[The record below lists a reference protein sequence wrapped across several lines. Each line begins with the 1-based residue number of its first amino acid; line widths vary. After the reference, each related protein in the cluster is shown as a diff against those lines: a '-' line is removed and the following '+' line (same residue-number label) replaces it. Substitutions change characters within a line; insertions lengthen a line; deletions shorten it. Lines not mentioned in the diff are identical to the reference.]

1 VPADSRLPAA
11 LRAFRHRDFRL
22 FWFGQ
27 LVSLIGTWMQS
38 VAQAWLVLELTNSPF
53 RLGLVGTL
61 QFAPMLVLSFFA
73 GALADRLPKRRLV
86 MVSQGVLFAQALLL
100 AVLVQFGHVQYWHVA
115 VLALLYGV
123 ANTVD
128 MPTRQAFI
136 VEMVGR
142 DDLMNAI
149 ALNSAMFNAARI
161 VGPALAGF
169 AIAHWGTPVAFFVNA
184 LSFLPVLVIL
194 AVIRA
199 EGTPRAPTGRSM
211 GEEIREGIRYAVRT
225 PRVALTMAMVLA
237 VSGFLFNY
245 NVLVPLFA
253 RDVLGQGARGF
264 GLLMATL
271 GAGAVVGAVAL
282 AALGRG
288 RPSVTAVALPALVL
302 SACTALL
309 AALRSVPVAAPVLF
323 VMGFCGILFM
333 AGSNSTVQL
342 TVPDALRGRVM
353 SLHTLVFAGSTP
365 FGAFL
370 IGSVAEAAGVTRALL
385 VAGGGGLLSVL
396 VLLLWWNG
404 RDRGPSLAAPHP
416 EGGPA

>member
-1 VPADSRLPAA
+1 VPSDSRLPAA

-86 MVSQGVLFAQALLL
+86 MVSQSVLFAQALLL
-100 AVLVQFGHVQYWHVA
+100 AGLVQFGRVQYWHVA

-199 EGTPRAPTGRSM
+199 EGMPRAPTGRSM

-237 VSGFLFNY
+237 VGGFLFNY

-271 GAGAVVGAVAL
+271 GAGAVIGAVAL

-288 RPSVTAVALPALVL
+288 RPSVAAVAVPALVL

-342 TVPDALRGRVM
+342 TVPDELRGRVM

-370 IGSVAEAAGVTRALL
+370 IGSVAEAAGVTTALL

-396 VLLLWWNG
+396 ALLLWWNG
-404 RDRGPSLAAPHP
+404 RDRGPSLAAPSP

>member
-1 VPADSRLPAA
+1 
-11 LRAFRHRDFRL
+11 
-22 FWFGQ
+22 
-27 LVSLIGTWMQS
+27 MQS

-86 MVSQGVLFAQALLL
+86 MVSQSVLFAQALLL

-128 MPTRQAFI
+128 LPTRQAFI

-149 ALNSAMFNAARI
+149 ALNSVMFNAARI
-161 VGPALAGF
+161 VGPAA
-169 AIAHWGTPVAFFVNA
+169 A
-184 LSFLPVLVIL
+184 
-194 AVIRA
+194 
-199 EGTPRAPTGRSM
+199 
-211 GEEIREGIRYAVRT
+211 
-225 PRVALTMAMVLA
+225 
-237 VSGFLFNY
+237 
-245 NVLVPLFA
+245 
-253 RDVLGQGARGF
+253 GF
-264 GLLMATL
+264 GLLMATR
-271 GAGAVVGAVAL
+271 GAGAVIGAVAL
-282 AALGRG
+282 AALGGG
-288 RPSVTAVALPALVL
+288 RPSVAAVAVPALVL

-342 TVPDALRGRVM
+342 TVPDELRGRVM

-370 IGSVAEAAGVTRALL
+370 IGSVAEAAGVTTALL

-396 VLLLWWNG
+396 GLLLWWNG
-404 RDRGPSLAAPHP
+404 RDRGPSLAAPSP
-416 EGGPA
+416 EGERA

>member
-1 VPADSRLPAA
+1 MPADSRLPAA

-86 MVSQGVLFAQALLL
+86 MVSQSVLFAQALLL

-169 AIAHWGTPVAFFVNA
+169 AIAHWGTSLAFFVNA
-184 LSFLPVLVIL
+184 LSFVPVLVIL

-237 VSGFLFNY
+237 VGGFLFNY

-282 AALGRG
+282 AVLGRG

-342 TVPDALRGRVM
+342 TVPDELRGRVM

-396 VLLLWWNG
+396 ALLLWWNG
-404 RDRGPSLAAPHP
+404 RHRGPSLAAPSP